1 MSSTITRAVIA
12 DLGVPVPSYVLVTF
26 EDEGNAEEFLE
37 LLKVGAYHVDWPVLR
52 EVDECDVA
60 AFTTDGH
67 VEIRVSSGD

>member
-1 MSSTITRAVIA
+1 M
-12 DLGVPVPSYVLVTF
+12 PSYVLVTF

-60 AFTTDGH
+60 AFTTDQT
-67 VEIRVSSGD
+67 VVLQVSTGD

>member
-1 MSSTITRAVIA
+1 MA
-12 DLGVPVPSYVLVTF
+12 SYVLVTF

-60 AFTTDGH
+60 AFTTDSQ
-67 VEIRVSSGD
+67 VVLQVSTGG